1 MELGNE
7 EFAEGRLEFIG
18 EARAGFASTRA
29 ASSSFNSDVFQL
41 DSAVMLKR

>member
-18 EARAGFASTRA
+18 EVRAGLAPTRA
-29 ASSSFNSDVFQL
+29 ASSSSNSDVFQL